1 MAYPYVASL
10 LLVNDYPKNSVPN
23 LVDRLM
29 VQESLISD
37 DYWVPDANSLVT
49 EDDTPVDNFASAKQ
63 QRLLVGALY
72 SSAQEQTFL
81 AEANVGIFYKA
92 SQPAIVPDVFLSLD
106 VEVPENWW
114 DKQNRSYLVWQ
125 FGKPPEVVIEIVS
138 NKIGEELGK
147 KLKIYEQVR
156 VSYYIVYDPG
166 QHLGQQVL
174 RVHELKGR
182 RYAESQESWLEQV
195 GLGLRLWEGEFEGRQ
210 DIWLR
215 WCYRD
220 GNIVL
225 TGDERAEQERLEKE
239 QQQQRAEQAEHRAEQ
254 AEHRAQLLAEQL
266 RALGI
271 DLETLT

>member
-1 MAYPYVASL
+1 MTEVVDTRTKLAIAPLTAQATNLKIGIQASR
-10 LLVNDYPKNSVPN
+10 DK
-23 LVDRLM
+23 LM
-29 VQESLISD
+29 IQESLICD

-63 QRLLVGALY
+63 QRLLVGSLY

-92 SQPAIVPDVFLSLD
+92 NQPAIVPDVFLSFD

-225 TGDERAEQERLEKE
+225 TGDERAEQ
-239 QQQQRAEQAEHRAEQ
+239 AEHRAEQ

-266 RALGI
+266 RAMGI
-271 DLETLT
+271 DPETLT